1 MAKARKDYAFVA
13 TRKPP
18 NSTYGGDFVVHRK
31 VPADWR
37 NPDGKR
43 GTNYFRY
50 QCASEEY
57 EKQDYPADGWYMY
70 PGRIA
75 THSGPFGS
83 IIFITKGSYIYEEC
97 MKAIERLKKEEAE
110 NGN

>member
-13 TRKPP
+13 RRKPP
-18 NSTYGGDFVVHRK
+18 GSTYAGDFIVHRK

-37 NPDGKR
+37 NPDGSR
-43 GTNYFRY
+43 AGDYRHY
-50 QCASEEY
+50 ECASEEY
-57 EKQDYPADGWYMY
+57 EKVDYPEHGWYMY
-70 PGRIA
+70 PGRIT
-75 THSGPFGS
+75 THSGAYGS